1 MVSWQKNTT
10 SKVLCLTS
18 TKRRRGKFWALARA
32 CRACDSDGCGDNG
45 AGDGGDGG
53 GGLALVV
60 VMVVTMVVSI
70 KRGNRS
76 LPTVLDTY
84 MVVGNLCP
92 HVIKFID
99 WNLWNT
105 TKILNLVNFPSKK
118 WKTGLSKI
126 LWLGNWALR
135 CHAWCSTETKTA
147 TRSKVMEAILIVLN

>member
-1 MVSWQKNTT
+1 MVGWQKNTT

-18 TKRRRGKFWALARA
+18 TKRRRGKVWALA
-32 CRACDSDGCGDNG
+32 RACDSDGCGDNG

-76 LPTVLDTY
+76 LKRRTSPPHLPTVLDTY

-105 TKILNLVNFPSKK
+105 TKILNLVKFPSKK
-118 WKTGLSKI
+118 WKTGHSKI
-126 LWLGNWALR
+126 LWLGIALPCMMFHR
-135 CHAWCSTETKTA
+135 NKNCCQK
-147 TRSKVMEAILIVLN
+147 